1 MSALPDPVLLAVL
14 FGALALVPFL
24 VVMVTAF
31 TKIVVVLMLVRNALG
46 IQQTPPN
53 TVLFGLATIL
63 TIYISMPVLTEIW
76 RELSAPDLA
85 YATTQ
90 DWIAAADRAKE
101 PFRRYLMRYTPETER
116 AFFVRATER
125 IWPEEAREEVTGNDL
140 VILIPAFTVSQ
151 LTSAFEIGFLLYLP
165 FIAIDLIVSNIL
177 LAMGMMMVSPL
188 TISLPFK
195 LFLFV
200 VVDGWTRLIQGL
212 VLSYAVGPAPG

>member
-1 MSALPDPVLLAVL
+1 VTDLPDPVTLAIM
-14 FGALALVPFL
+14 FGAMALVPFM

-31 TKIVVVLMLVRNALG
+31 TKIVVVLQLVRNALG

-53 TVLFGLATIL
+53 MVLFGLAIIL
-63 TIYISMPVLTEIW
+63 TIYISMQVINDIW
-76 RELSAPDLA
+76 RALSAPDLA
-85 YATTQ
+85 YSSVQ
-90 DWIAAADRAKE
+90 DFVAAAERAKE
-101 PFRRYLMRYTPETER
+101 PFRAYLLRYTPETER
-116 AFFVRATER
+116 AFFLNATSR
-125 IWPEEAREEVTGNDL
+125 IWPEEAREGVTGEDL

-151 LTSAFEIGFLLYLP
+151 LTKAFEIGFLLYLP

-200 VVDGWTRLIQGL
+200 VVDGWTRLIHGL
-212 VLSYAVGPAPG
+212 VLSYQ

>member
-1 MSALPDPVLLAVL
+1 MSDLPDPVLLALV

-53 TVLFGLATIL
+53 TVLFGLAIVL
-63 TIYISMPVLTEIW
+63 TTYISMPVVNEVW
-76 RELSAPDLA
+76 RELSAPNQRYETL
-85 YATTQ
+85 Q
-90 DWIAAADRAKE
+90 DWIGAVDRAKE
-101 PFRRYLMRYTPETER
+101 PFRRYLLRYTTEQDR
-116 AFFVRATER
+116 AFFFNATER
-125 IWPEEAREEVTGNDL
+125 IWPEEARVGLTGQDL
-140 VILIPAFTVSQ
+140 VILVPSFTVSQ
-151 LTSAFEIGFLLYLP
+151 LTKAFEIGFLLYLP

-200 VVDGWTRLIQGL
+200 VVDGWTRLIHGL
-212 VLSYAVGPAPG
+212 VLSYQQ

>member
-1 MSALPDPVLLAVL
+1 MSGQFPDPFLLALL
-14 FGALALVPFL
+14 FGALALVPFM

-53 TVLFGLATIL
+53 TVLFGLAIIL
-63 TIYISMPVLTEIW
+63 TLYISMPLVGQVS
-76 RELSAPDLA
+76 RELTAPDLR
-85 YATTQ
+85 YESVQ
-90 DWIAAADRAKE
+90 DWVAAADRAKE
-101 PFRRYLMRYTPETER
+101 PFRAYLLKFTPEAER
-116 AFFVRATER
+116 AFFLAATER
-125 IWPEEAREEVTGNDL
+125 IWPEEARANATGEDL
-140 VILIPAFTVSQ
+140 VILIPSFTVSQ
-151 LTSAFEIGFLLYLP
+151 LTKAFEIGFLLYLP

-200 VVDGWTRLIQGL
+200 VVDGWTRLIHGL
-212 VLSYAVGPAPG
+212 VLSYQ

>member
-1 MSALPDPVLLAVL
+1 MSGGQFPDPFLLALL
-14 FGALALVPFL
+14 FGALALVPFM

-53 TVLFGLATIL
+53 TVLFGLAIVL
-63 TIYISMPVLTEIW
+63 TLYISMPVIGEVW
-76 RELSAPDLA
+76 RELSAPDQQFV
-85 YATTQ
+85 TVQ
-90 DWIAAADRAKE
+90 DWLSAANRAKE
-101 PFRRYLMRYTPETER
+101 PFRAYLLKFTPEAER
-116 AFFVRATER
+116 AFFLRATER
-125 IWPEEAREEVTGNDL
+125 VWPEEAREGTTGEDL
-140 VILIPAFTVSQ
+140 VILIPSFTVSQ
-151 LTSAFEIGFLLYLP
+151 LTKAFEIGFLLYLP

-200 VVDGWTRLIQGL
+200 VVDGWTRLIHGL
-212 VLSYAVGPAPG
+212 VLSYA

>member
-1 MSALPDPVLLAVL
+1 MNQLPDPVTLAIV
-14 FGALALVPFL
+14 FGAMALVPFM

-53 TVLFGLATIL
+53 TVLFGLAIIL
-63 TIYISMPVLTEIW
+63 TVYISMPVINEIW
-76 RELSAPDLA
+76 TRLSAPDLT
-85 YATTQ
+85 YGTVQ
-90 DWIAAADRAKE
+90 DFVAAAERATE
-101 PFRRYLMRYTPETER
+101 PFRAYLLKYTPETER
-116 AFFVRATER
+116 AFFLRATQQ
-125 IWPEEAREEVTGNDL
+125 IWSEEAREGVTGEDL

-151 LTSAFEIGFLLYLP
+151 LTKAFEIGFLLYLP

-200 VVDGWTRLIQGL
+200 VVDGWTRLIHGL
-212 VLSYAVGPAPG
+212 VLSYQ

>member
-1 MSALPDPVLLAVL
+1 MSQLPDPFVLAVL
-14 FGALALVPFL
+14 FGGLALVPFA

-53 TVLFGLATIL
+53 MVLYGLAVVL
-63 TIYISMPVLTEIW
+63 TVYISMPVIGDIW
-76 RELSAPDLA
+76 RRLSAPDLT
-85 YATTQ
+85 YSSVQ
-90 DWIAAADRAKE
+90 DFAAAADRAKE
-101 PFRRYLMRYTPETER
+101 PFRAYLLKYTPDTER
-116 AFFVRATER
+116 AFFLRATQQ
-125 IWPEEAREEVTGNDL
+125 IWPEEARETVTGEDL

-151 LTSAFEIGFLLYLP
+151 LTKAFEIGFLLYLP

-200 VVDGWTRLIQGL
+200 VVDGWTRLIHGL
-212 VLSYAVGPAPG
+212 VLSYQ

>member
-1 MSALPDPVLLAVL
+1 LSGPFPDPFVLALL

-53 TVLFGLATIL
+53 TVLFGLGIVL
-63 TIYISMPVLTEIW
+63 TLYISMPVIGQVW
-76 RELSAPDLA
+76 RELSAPDQQYVTA
-85 YATTQ
+85 Q
-90 DWIAAADRAKE
+90 DWIAAANRAKE
-101 PFRRYLMRYTPETER
+101 PFRAYLLRYTPETER
-116 AFFVRATER
+116 AFFLRATER
-125 IWPEEAREEVTGNDL
+125 VWPEETREGVTGEDL
-140 VILIPAFTVSQ
+140 VILIPSFTVAQ
-151 LTSAFEIGFLLYLP
+151 LTKAFEIGFLLYLP

-200 VVDGWTRLIQGL
+200 VVDGWTRLIHGL
-212 VLSYAVGPAPG
+212 VLSYQ